1 MISFPKPMERRHFRA
16 WRSDPQLWLPI
27 AIDIAKGLSLPREHV
42 EVFSNG
48 TNLVVGLGGAFVLKI
63 YPPFLRHQHFSERTT
78 LPLLKGRVSAA
89 IPEVI
94 AEGERDGWPY
104 LVISRLH
111 GELGTNVWPSLP
123 EDQKEGVLR
132 QIGQTIAEVQSAP
145 LGDLASLKPEW
156 FDFLQAQIAN
166 CRSRHIGLGLP
177 AKFLNELDDLIS
189 EASALIPVD
198 GPSVILT
205 GEYIPENFLL
215 TSRDARW
222 ELSGIIDFGDVMT
235 GWREYDLLGPSAFM
249 TAGRSGRVRGLLQGF
264 GYLKEDMSPALGRR
278 LLALMFLHR
287 ASDPLKHICIPGWEH
302 EVRTLSELQQMLWPF
317 DQLPHPEKP
326 AEGT

>member
-1 MISFPKPMERRHFRA
+1 M
-16 WRSDPQLWLPI
+16 
-27 AIDIAKGLSLPREHV
+27 
-42 EVFSNG
+42 
-48 TNLVVGLGGAFVLKI
+48 
-63 YPPFLRHQHFSERTT
+63 
-78 LPLLKGRVSAA
+78 PLLKGRVSVA

-111 GELGTNVWPSLP
+111 GELGTDVWPNLP
-123 EDQKEGVLR
+123 EDQKEGILR
-132 QIGQTIAEVQSAP
+132 QIGRTIAEVQSAP

-166 CRSRHIGLGLP
+166 CRLRHIGLGLP
-177 AKFLNELDDLIS
+177 EKFLNELDDLIS

-198 GPSVILT
+198 GPAVILT

-249 TAGRSGRVRGLLQGF
+249 TAGRSGRVRDLLQGF

-317 DQLPHPEKP
+317 DQLSLVQNS
-326 AEGT
+326 